1 MVPSKTATSP
11 TGRWK
16 VRACALTAGMHRWR
30 VRALSRRSVQAQ
42 MRGPAQPL
50 RAWKMP
56 RAWLGA
62 GPRTPRVFNTLTP
75 HSTLPSALAA
85 AEQDLQLK
93 ANTFLPKR
101 NAKGLI
107 VT

>member
-1 MVPSKTATSP
+1 M
-11 TGRWK
+11 
-16 VRACALTAGMHRWR
+16 
-30 VRALSRRSVQAQ
+30 QAQ

-50 RAWKMP
+50 RVWKMP

-62 GPRTPRVFNTLTP
+62 GPCTSRVFNTLTP
-75 HSTLPSALAA
+75 HGALPSALAA